1 MGAWDGPDLTVAD
14 LRDRDAGR
22 RGELRGIVA
31 RLNRELVSSD
41 ATAVWSHAG
50 QDRGATL
57 ASRVGEFLAG
67 ADFGGEA
74 GVDGKVSES
83 SVGKA
88 ALSGCRGPNDRE
100 NGRLPRSLRGSAPKI
115 LRAIAF

>member
-1 MGAWDGPDLTVAD
+1 MPAIIGCSW
-14 LRDRDAGR
+14 R
-22 RGELRGIVA
+22 RP
-31 RLNRELVSSD
+31 SH

-67 ADFGGEA
+67 ADFGGEE

-83 SVGKA
+83 SVGKTV
-88 ALSGCRGPNDRE
+88 LSAC
-100 NGRLPRSLRGSAPKI
+100 
-115 LRAIAF
+115 